1 MGFDK
6 FSNLHRKVAFPLA
19 LFMSVLVV
27 IYSLFGSSFKIGQ
40 HTDSCVNFSN
50 HGRQFVLQKSN
61 EHLNLVE
68 NGKILT
74 SFNNKEFYGSKT
86 KYNCALAAVIATGAT
101 LPILIA
107 KFGEGFLGGMGLAY
121 GELDALFA
129 MAAEGATVAEIIG
142 AIKGM
147 LGFWGLV
154 GVGLGGIA

>member
-6 FSNLHRKVAFPLA
+6 FSNSHRKVAFPLA

-40 HTDSCVNFSN
+40 RTDSCVNFSN

-74 SFNNKEFYGSKT
+74 SFNSKEFYGSKT
-86 KYNCALAAVIATGAT
+86 KCNCALAAAVAGGAV
-101 LPILIA
+101 LGA
-107 KFGEGFLGGMGLAY
+107 LGGGFISGLGLATT
-121 GELDALFA
+121 ELEALFA
-129 MAAEGATVAEIIG
+129 MAAEGATVAELWSAYVGMVGFWAAVGVGIG
-142 AIKGM
+142 AI
-147 LGFWGLV
+147 
-154 GVGLGGIA
+154 A